1 MTHVSQSSFGGLTAT
16 AADHF
21 AQPRDGSSW
30 VRRTAGISVG
40 VVTQATFL
48 VTVWYLFWFLYG
60 QSVRHA
66 SGSLWIDLW
75 LAVQFCIPH
84 SGLLLPA
91 VRSRLERVIPSAF
104 YGSVY
109 CLVTCASLLG
119 MFALWNRS
127 PVVVWQFTGIAAI
140 VVRGAFY
147 ASWVGLFYSLSLTGL
162 GYQTGWTTWWHWL
175 RRRPAPRREFHPR
188 SLYRLLRHPVYLSFW
203 GLIVFTPTVT
213 LDRLLLIVVWTCYIA
228 IGSVLK
234 DRRLEFYL
242 GDTYRAYAARVA
254 GYPGVMA
261 GPLARWSLLVKSAK
275 PPPELRPN
283 ETPAT
288 VISGNSRRAA

>member
-1 MTHVSQSSFGGLTAT
+1 
-16 AADHF
+16 
-21 AQPRDGSSW
+21 
-30 VRRTAGISVG
+30 VG
-40 VVTQATFL
+40 VGTQATFL

-60 QSVRHA
+60 QTVRHA
-66 SGSLWIDLW
+66 TDSLWIDLW

-91 VRSRLERVIPSAF
+91 VRSRLERVIPSPF
-104 YGSVY
+104 YGSFY

-127 PVVVWQFTGIAAI
+127 PVVVWQFTGVAATF
-140 VVRGAFY
+140 VRVAFF
-147 ASWVGLFYSLSLTGL
+147 ASWAGLFYSLSLTGL
-162 GYQTGWTTWWHWL
+162 GYQTGWTTWWNWL

-213 LDRLLLIVVWTCYIA
+213 LDRFLLILVWTIYIA
-228 IGSVLK
+228 IGSTLK

-254 GYPGVMA
+254 GYPGLVV
-261 GPLARWSLLVKSAK
+261 GPLARWSTPVKSGESL
-275 PPPELRPN
+275 PEPRQITTAADAVS
-283 ETPAT
+283 E
-288 VISGNSRRAA
+288 IIRRAA